1 MKTNKIL
8 TFGVFDYF
16 HLGHL
21 RLFKQAKKFADY
33 LIVAVQDSN
42 YVKKFKPDAEVFY
55 STEQKVE
62 LLKSIKEIDEVIIYK
77 EATPKWLDTLNFDI
91 LGLGEDQ
98 KNERFDKLIFWCEQN
113 NKKWVR
119 LKRTPNISSSSIK
132 NKD

>member
-1 MKTNKIL
+1 VNYL
-8 TFGVFDYF
+8 FGVFDYF

-21 RLFKQAKKFADY
+21 RLFKQAKEKADY

-77 EATPKWLDTLNFDI
+77 EATPELLNTLNFDI

-98 KNERFDKLIFWCEQN
+98 KNERFDKLIFWCNEH
-113 NKKWVR
+113 NKKMVR
-119 LKRTPNISSSSIK
+119 LKRTKNISSTEIK
-132 NKD
+132 LNLKR